1 MRGVRGRGGWKGRER
16 GIRGCERGV
25 IVIAGLRIVRVPSR
39 LKGR

>member
-1 MRGVRGRGGWKGRER
+1 MRGVREGKGCER